1 MKVMAFNGS
10 PRKNGNTAALLRRC
24 LAAVETE
31 GVETRFIQLGGSGI
45 QPCRGCN
52 ACRKNDREE
61 CIIKNDPLNAWYA
74 EMKEADGIILASP
87 TYIWGVTGEMKI
99 FLDRATYLARARLR
113 AGNLEGSLKNKVG
126 GALACHAFTGGVNA
140 IQQMHSMFF
149 NVQMIVPGVSYWP
162 VATGLQPGDV
172 EQDAGGLRYAEE
184 LGRAVARL
192 VRRLDA
198 TKNLA

>member
-1 MKVMAFNGS
+1 MKVVAFNGS
-10 PRKNGNTAALLRRC
+10 PRKNGNTAVLLRHC
-24 LAAVETE
+24 LASVEAE
-31 GVETRFIQLGGSGI
+31 GVATEFIQLGGSGI

-61 CIIKNDPLNAWYA
+61 CIIKNDPLNAWYTK
-74 EMKEADGIILASP
+74 MKEADGIILASP
-87 TYIWGVTGEMKI
+87 TYIWGVTGEMKM

-113 AGNLEGSLKNKVG
+113 AGNLAGSLKNKVG

-140 IQQMHSMFF
+140 IQQMQSMFF

-162 VATGLQPGDV
+162 VAAGLAPGDV
-172 EQDAGGLRYAEE
+172 EHDAGGVGYAEE

-192 VRRLDA
+192 IKRLEA
-198 TKNLA
+198 TKDLA